1 MSSQIRTENRWMHF
15 WPAVFLI
22 STALSV
28 PPGLSSGQLQAP
40 AQPSPRDKCPVC
52 GMFVAGYKDFLAAVR
67 FNDGAALY
75 FDGPKDMFRFLFD
88 PAKYL
93 PGRSRAQ
100 ISAVWVTDYYS
111 LALIE
116 GSAAFYVRG
125 SDILGPMGAELIPFA
140 KEEEAK
146 EFMEDHKGQA
156 LLRFADVTPEVVG
169 SLD

>member
-1 MSSQIRTENRWMHF
+1 
-15 WPAVFLI
+15 
-22 STALSV
+22 
-28 PPGLSSGQLQAP
+28 
-40 AQPSPRDKCPVC
+40 
-52 GMFVAGYKDFLAAVR
+52 MFVAGYKDFLAAVVLS
-67 FNDGAALY
+67 DTAVLY

-100 ISAVWVTDYYS
+100 VGSVWVTDYYS
-111 LALIE
+111 LALID
-116 GSAAFYVRG
+116 GSTALYVRG

-146 EFMEDHKGQA
+146 EFMNDHKGQG
-156 LLRFADVTPEVVG
+156 LLSFAEVTPGVIG